1 MKKLK
6 IIIILF
12 VFIFLLFLSTFLVFP
27 SEISYNSNVP
37 VTLNEVLRKYGPLYI
52 GFFPLKQAEIKR
64 TFFHLDINYIEP
76 TSIVVKFKNGI
87 FAVTESGH
95 LILSNQNNFDVVA
108 NFESSNYNNTVM
120 AFLIALKNCALF
132 GPIKYIEFF
141 NKDIAFRDNNGI
153 SVIIGKEDFMI
164 KLEEYNK
171 VINLFKSDIK
181 KIQTIDLRFN
191 LQAVVKWRDNG

>member
-1 MKKLK
+1 MKKIK
-6 IIIILF
+6 IVAILC
-12 VFIFLLFLSTFLVFP
+12 VSLFLLFFSTFLVFP
-27 SEISYNSNVP
+27 SEVSYNSNVP
-37 VTLNEVLRKYGPLYI
+37 VTLDEVLRKFGPLYI

-64 TFFHLDINYIEP
+64 TFFHLDVSYMEAS
-76 TSIVVKFKNGI
+76 TFFVKFTNGI
-87 FAVTESGH
+87 YGVTSNGN
-95 LILSNQNNFDVVA
+95 LILSSQNNFDLVA
-108 NFESSNYNNTVM
+108 NFESSNYNNTVR
-120 AFLIALKNCALF
+120 AFLFALKNCALF
-132 GPIKYIEFF
+132 GSIKAVEFY